1 MIVYNTCSRAGT
13 NLTWELLV
21 NHCFSDFS
29 GKEIKCSKGGLG
41 TFKVNLSRFTCD
53 EASQYKPLPFLI
65 IHCIWMYCCLLG
77 LPKCYSISNYG
88 NHESIF

>member
-29 GKEIKCSKGGLG
+29 GKEIKCSKGGLE
-41 TFKVNLSRFTCD
+41 TFKVNLSRFTCR
-53 EASQYKPLPFLI
+53 
-65 IHCIWMYCCLLG
+65 
-77 LPKCYSISNYG
+77 
-88 NHESIF
+88 